1 MTKVAAAA
9 KTNGLVA
16 GAFGGSA
23 DVIKTYLGLGFTFIA
38 AAVDVDLMQWG
49 AAELN
54 RSLGV

>member
-1 MTKVAAAA
+1 MADAGVAADIVMSA
-9 KTNGLVA
+9 LD
-16 GAFGGSA
+16 A

-54 RSLGV
+54 KALRV